1 MGKVAEFMDKVMA
14 DETAR
19 AEFDAV
25 IGVRKEREL
34 SDDDFQKIVGLSEKL
49 GAAVMLDEVKDFFS
63 GNGRELSEEELAG
76 VAGGFSFWTTEW
88 QYQCPLCKERIY
100 TVDIELYKDTGCA
113 DWLKY
118 NMKDRIRHHFMEKH
132 KDIMRGWGD
141 DPREWHEMLEK
152 KAEEMINQS
161 GLEEFINNGGAAIDW

>member
-1 MGKVAEFMDKVMA
+1 MGKFAEFMDKVMA

-76 VAGGFSFWTTEW
+76 VAGGYGEPRTMCWL
-88 QYQCPLCKERIY
+88 YKCPMCGEEFYCTFYVGSSGFMAGVSGVR
-100 TVDIELYKDTGCA
+100 IEL
-113 DWLKY
+113 
-118 NMKDRIRHHFMEKH
+118 KH
-132 KDIMRGWGD
+132 SIEAHLRAAHRDICGNSRLLN
-141 DPREWHEMLEK
+141 EFIEQ
-152 KAEEMINQS
+152 KAEEMLQQS
-161 GLEEFINNGGAAIDW
+161 DFEKITTKRYCE